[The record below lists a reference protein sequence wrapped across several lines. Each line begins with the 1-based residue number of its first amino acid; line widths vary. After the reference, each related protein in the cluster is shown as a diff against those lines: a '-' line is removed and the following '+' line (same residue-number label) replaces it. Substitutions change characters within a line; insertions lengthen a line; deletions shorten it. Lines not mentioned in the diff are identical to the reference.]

1 MRDTVLWRKQS
12 RIIML
17 LADALHIDAEKALD
31 LFYSTK
37 IYQQLSDPKYGLQL
51 MSDGY
56 ILEDLLDE
64 LKKSPRMNANS
75 ATMMIMKSSTDLL
88 RIFSRVAID
97 ILFF

>member
-17 LADALHIDAEKALD
+17 LAEKLQIDAERALA

-37 IYQQLSDPKYGLQL
+37 VYQQLAEPRYGLQL

-56 ILEDLLDE
+56 ILEEIIDE
-64 LKKSPRMNANS
+64 LRG
-75 ATMMIMKSSTDLL
+75 I
-88 RIFSRVAID
+88 
-97 ILFF
+97 

>member
-17 LADALHIDAEKALD
+17 LADKLQIDAERALA

-37 IYQQLSDPKYGLQL
+37 VYQQLSEPKYGLQQ

-56 ILEDLLDE
+56 ILDE
-64 LKKSPRMNANS
+64 VISE
-75 ATMMIMKSSTDLL
+75 L
-88 RIFSRVAID
+88 RGVQ
-97 ILFF
+97 